1 MKVIARH
8 INGITINP
16 YEYVLDND
24 GKMLL
29 FNDTQECIDFL
40 HDKTGEEM
48 NEQEWEVNEGVYFVD
63 EPNLNS

>member
-16 YEYVLDND
+16 YEYILDDD

-40 HDKTGEEM
+40 HDKTGDEM
-48 NEQEWEVNEGVYFVD
+48 NEQEWEVNEGVYFID

>member
-16 YEYVLDND
+16 YEYILDDD

-48 NEQEWEVNEGVYFVD
+48 NEQEWEVNEGVYFID

>member
-24 GKMLL
+24 GDVLL

-48 NEQEWEVNEGVYFVD
+48 NEQEWEVNEGVYFID
-63 EPNLNS
+63 EPNLNY

>member
-16 YEYVLDND
+16 YEYVLDDD

-40 HDKTGEEM
+40 HDKTGDEM
-48 NEQEWEVNEGVYFVD
+48 NQQEWEVNEGVYFVD